1 MSNVKVVKLNSS
13 SKVASI
19 YRWGRLSKN
28 IPEDH
33 ESGERRE
40 MNLSGD
46 WVWKNEKKKMHL
58 DKPNI
63 REEKRRERN
72 VLYILHQYQQN
83 EREENRHVRLCDIAI
98 LQSWQWRTKDEK
110 FRILFKS
117 NEEKEQEKNGKKSA
131 NRWKYSRK

>member
-1 MSNVKVVKLNSS
+1 MNNRCWDIKCCTHFNIKTKIFFIHFKPISNVKVVKLNSS

-19 YRWGRLSKN
+19 YRWDRLSKN

-33 ESGERRE
+33 ESGERRA

-63 REEKRRERN
+63 REEKREKCTVYSSCVSAER
-72 VLYILHQYQQN
+72 
-83 EREENRHVRLCDIAI
+83 RR
-98 LQSWQWRTKDEK
+98 
-110 FRILFKS
+110 
-117 NEEKEQEKNGKKSA
+117 
-131 NRWKYSRK
+131 RK